1 MQGLRDSGIQGTAMR
16 DIPATYKRLNVWHK
30 ALDLVVQV
38 YQVTANFP
46 TEERY
51 GLVQQMR
58 RAAVSVPANLAE
70 GSSRSSTKDYLR
82 FVEIAT
88 GSLYEVRTYIELA
101 ARLGYLTVD
110 EAHTVDSAAD
120 EIAAMLYKL
129 VRSLETKAER

>member
-1 MQGLRDSGIQGTAMR
+1 MR
-16 DIPATYKRLNVWHK
+16 DKAGTYKRLNAWHK

-38 YQVTANFP
+38 YRVTAIFP

-101 ARLGYLTVD
+101 TRLGYLTVD

-129 VRSLETKAER
+129 VRSLETKA

>member
-1 MQGLRDSGIQGTAMR
+1 MK

-38 YQVTANFP
+38 YQATAHFP

-101 ARLGYLTVD
+101 VRLGYLAAERADAVD
-110 EAHTVDSAAD
+110 GAAD

-129 VRSLETKAER
+129 IRSLEARTQG